1 MQKFPA
7 NFTIAAM
14 LTFLSGTIII
24 LISLGMGKTAMFLA
38 LNNNLGN
45 LADFF
50 FRYWTNLGD
59 GITWLLV
66 ALIFFVYGKRQFP
79 LLLLVILVS
88 TLLTQ
93 TAKILIFTE
102 SLRPTALILEKN
114 LMHTV
119 KGVTLHSNHSFP
131 SGHTTTAFCVY
142 LLACLF
148 IRQKWVVPIGFIMAL
163 LVGYSRVY
171 LAQHFPLDVGAG
183 MITAVATLLICTP
196 LQDKWKKRSLQP

>member
-1 MQKFPA
+1 MQRFPA

-14 LTFLSGTIII
+14 LTFLSGTTII

-38 LNNNLGN
+38 LNSDLGN
-45 LADFF
+45 LADIFF
-50 FRYWTNLGD
+50 HYWTNLGD

-66 ALIFFVYGKRQFP
+66 VLVFNVYDKKQFP
-79 LLLLVILVS
+79 LLLLVIIVS

-102 SLRPTALILEKN
+102 SLRPTAFILEKN
-114 LMHTV
+114 LIHTV

-148 IRQKWVVPIGFIMAL
+148 IRQKWIIPIGFIMAL

-183 MITAVATLLICTP
+183 MVTAVVTLLICIP
-196 LQDKWKKRSLQP
+196 LQHKWKKRSLQP